1 VAGIHASENGAQDLY
16 LGAKLPL
23 IEQRQYLPEIALIP
37 QMTVPTGS
45 RSVTA
50 GRVLPGLNVDC
61 GWQVIQGLFNIE
73 LLIATNEVRD
83 DGHRSHLEVATG
95 LTAAVQ
101 LTRDL
106 EAFVE
111 WDAFYSAGASGAGFS
126 HSQCQSSRISPYGRN
141 GAGWLDS
148 SRLMPERRLRNSRR
162 RLACA
167 PAFSQDINKVEYLSS
182 AGKVGLTLA

>member
-1 VAGIHASENGAQDLY
+1 GYTFTQKGSWLRSHAYPEALLRIGMFADWFEFRIGQSFVNQDQTVASIHASENGAQDLY
-16 LGAKLPL
+16 LGAKLAL

-83 DGHRSHLEVATG
+83 D
-95 LTAAVQ
+95 
-101 LTRDL
+101 
-106 EAFVE
+106 
-111 WDAFYSAGASGAGFS
+111 
-126 HSQCQSSRISPYGRN
+126 I
-141 GAGWLDS
+141 
-148 SRLMPERRLRNSRR
+148 
-162 RLACA
+162 
-167 PAFSQDINKVEYLSS
+167 
-182 AGKVGLTLA
+182 